1 MIVPRTR
8 LLTWFALLALPFATL
23 AVALPESAALTG
35 GLAGLFVLLA
45 LLDAVL
51 GLGALDGLSVEL
63 PKVVRLSKNRPGEL
77 PLQVINLSQRQREVR
92 LGLPFPRELA
102 SAHEDLTAL
111 LPAKAERAKLTW
123 PFQPLK
129 RGNYRLVECYLEA
142 ASPLGFWS
150 VRGITPTDCEVRVYP
165 NLVTERKSVAALFLN
180 RGQFG
185 IHALRQVGKGRDF
198 EKLREYVPGDD
209 YGEIHWKATAKRG
222 KPVTKVFQIERTQE
236 VYVVI
241 DASRLSAR
249 EVTAEASKQ
258 CSVFSVQSEKSGAS
272 GDSGLNTEHCLLK
285 TSVLERYLTAALVL
299 GLAAEQQGDLFGLL
313 TFSDRVQSFVRA
325 KNGKAHYAH
334 CRDALYTLQPQL
346 VSPDFEELA
355 SFLRVRL
362 RRRALVIVLTALD
375 DPLLAEQFERSMELL
390 CRQHLILVNM
400 MQPPGARPLFS
411 APDVEKVDDVYQRL
425 GGHLLWHRLREMGKS
440 LQHRGVTFNLLDNE
454 RLSAQL
460 VTQYLQVKRRQLI

>member
-8 LLTWFALLALPFATL
+8 LLTWFALLAVPFATL
-23 AVALPESAALTG
+23 AAAVPEYALVAG
-35 GLAGLFVLLA
+35 GMAGLFVLLA
-45 LLDAVL
+45 LLDAVM

-63 PKVVRLSKNRPGEL
+63 PKVVRLSKDRPGGL
-77 PLQVINLSQRQREVR
+77 DLHLVNTPQRQREVR
-92 LGLPFPRELA
+92 LGLPFPRELV
-102 SAHEDLTAL
+102 SPHEDLTTL
-111 LPAKAERAKLTW
+111 LPAKAERARLNW

-129 RGNYRLVECYLEA
+129 RGNYVLNECHLEC

-150 VRGITPTDCEVRVYP
+150 VRGATPARCEIRVYP
-165 NLVTERKSVAALFLN
+165 NLLTERKSVAALFLN

-185 IHALRQVGKGRDF
+185 VHALRQVGKGRDF

-236 VYVVI
+236 VYVII

-249 EVTAEASKQ
+249 EVSVQ
-258 CSVFSVQSEKSGAS
+258 SSVFSNQSGKPDAS
-272 GDSGLNTEHCLLK
+272 AGTSLNTEHCLLK

-313 TFSDRVQSFVRA
+313 TFSDRVQNFVRA

-346 VSPDFEELA
+346 VSPDFDELA

-362 RRRALVIVLTALD
+362 RRRALLIVLTALD

-425 GGHLLWHRLREMGKS
+425 GGHLLWHRLRELGKT
-440 LQHRGVTFNLLDNE
+440 LQHRGVTFSLLDNE

>member
-8 LLTWFALLALPFATL
+8 LLTWFALLAVPFATL
-23 AVALPESAALTG
+23 AAAVPEYALVAG
-35 GLAGLFVLLA
+35 GMAGLFVLLA
-45 LLDAVL
+45 LLDAAM

-63 PKVVRLSKNRPGEL
+63 PKVVRLSKDRPGGL
-77 PLQVINLSQRQREVR
+77 DLHLVNTPQHQREVR
-92 LGLPFPRELA
+92 LGLPLPRELA
-102 SAHEDLTAL
+102 SPQEDLTTL
-111 LPAKAERAKLTW
+111 LPAKAERSRLNW

-129 RGNYRLVECYLEA
+129 RGNYLLDHCHLEC
-142 ASPLGFWS
+142 ASPMGFWS
-150 VRGITPTDCEVRVYP
+150 VRGTTPARCEIRVYP
-165 NLVTERKSVAALFLN
+165 NLLTERKSVAALFLN

-185 IHALRQVGKGRDF
+185 VHALRQVGKGRDF

-236 VYVVI
+236 VYVII

-249 EVTAEASKQ
+249 STVSSLGFGVSSSPQTASAQLETPNPKL
-258 CSVFSVQSEKSGAS
+258 E
-272 GDSGLNTEHCLLK
+272 

-313 TFSDRVQSFVRA
+313 TFSDRVQNFVRA

-334 CRDALYTLQPQL
+334 CRDAIYTLQPQL

-355 SFLRVRL
+355 AFLRVRL
-362 RRRALVIVLTALD
+362 RRRALLIVLTALD

-425 GGHLLWHRLREMGKS
+425 GGHLLWHRLRELGKT
-440 LQHRGVTFNLLDNE
+440 LQHRGVTFSLLDNE

>member
-23 AVALPESAALTG
+23 AVALPETAALTG

-45 LLDAVL
+45 LLDAVM

-77 PLQVINLSQRQREVR
+77 DLHVVNASQRQREVR

-102 SAHEDLTAL
+102 SAQEDLTAL

-129 RGNYRLVECYLEA
+129 RGNFVLDQCYLEA

-150 VRGITPTDCEVRVYP
+150 VRGTTPTQCEVRVYP
-165 NLVTERKSVAALFLN
+165 NLLTERKSVAALFLN

-249 EVTAEASKQ
+249 EA
-258 CSVFSVQSEKSGAS
+258 SVQSSVISNQSGKPDAP
-272 GDSGLNTEHCLLK
+272 GDSGLNTEHGLLK

-400 MQPPGARPLFS
+400 MQPPGARPLFA

>member
-45 LLDAVL
+45 LLDGVM
-51 GLGALDGLSVEL
+51 GVGALDGLSVEL

-77 PLQVINLSQRQREVR
+77 ELQVVNPSKRQREVR

-102 SAHEDLTAL
+102 SAQEDLTAL

-129 RGNYRLVECYLEA
+129 RGSFVLDQCYLEC

-150 VRGITPTDCEVRVYP
+150 VRGATPAQCEVRVYP
-165 NLVTERKSVAALFLN
+165 NLLTERKSVAALFLN

-185 IHALRQVGKGRDF
+185 VHALRQVGKGRDF

-236 VYVVI
+236 VYVII

-249 EVTAEASKQ
+249 EAVLSSEFRVPSSASEAESRLGTQ
-258 CSVFSVQSEKSGAS
+258 NPE
-272 GDSGLNTEHCLLK
+272 LK

-334 CRDALYTLQPQL
+334 CRDSIYTLQPQL

-440 LQHRGVTFNLLDNE
+440 LQHHGVTFNLLDNE

-460 VTQYLQVKRRQLI
+460 VTQYLAVKRRQLI

>member
-8 LLTWFALLALPFATL
+8 LLTWFAVLALPFATL
-23 AVALPESAALTG
+23 AVAVPEYSLMAG

-45 LLDAVL
+45 LLDAVM
-51 GLGALDGLSVEL
+51 GLDALDGLSVEL
-63 PKVVRLSKNRPGEL
+63 PKVVRLSKNRPGGL
-77 PLQVINLSQRQREVR
+77 DLHVVNAPQRQREVR
-92 LGLPFPRELA
+92 LGLPLPRELA
-102 SAHEDLTAL
+102 SAHDDLTTL
-111 LPAKAERAKLTW
+111 LPAKAERSRLTW

-129 RGNYRLVECYLEA
+129 RGNFLLEQCHLEC

-150 VRGITPTDCEVRVYP
+150 VRGTTPTRCEVRVYP
-165 NLVTERKSVAALFLN
+165 NLLTERKSVAALFLN

-185 IHALRQVGKGRDF
+185 VHALRQVGKGRDF

-236 VYVVI
+236 VYVII

-249 EVTAEASKQ
+249 ESVLSSEFGVRSSASEAQ
-258 CSVFSVQSEKSGAS
+258 LGTQNPE
-272 GDSGLNTEHCLLK
+272 LR

-313 TFSDRVQSFVRA
+313 TFSDRVQNFVRA

-334 CRDALYTLQPQL
+334 CRDAIYTLQPQL
-346 VSPDFEELA
+346 VSPDFDELA
-355 SFLRVRL
+355 AFLRVRL
-362 RRRALVIVLTALD
+362 RRRALLIVLTALD
-375 DPLLAEQFERSMELL
+375 DPLLAEQFQRSMELL

-400 MQPPGARPLFS
+400 MQPPGAQPLFS
-411 APDVEKVDDVYQRL
+411 TPDVERVDDVYQRL
-425 GGHLLWHRLREMGKS
+425 GGHLLWHRLRELGKT
-440 LQHRGVTFNLLDNE
+440 LQHRGVSFSLLDDE

-460 VTQYLQVKRRQLI
+460 VTQYLAVKRRQLI

>member
-8 LLTWFALLALPFATL
+8 LLTWFALLAVPFATL
-23 AVALPESAALTG
+23 AAAVPEYALVAG
-35 GLAGLFVLLA
+35 GMAGLFVLLA
-45 LLDAVL
+45 LLDAAM

-63 PKVVRLSKNRPGEL
+63 PKVVRLSKDRPGGL
-77 PLQVINLSQRQREVR
+77 DLHLVNTPQHQREVR
-92 LGLPFPRELA
+92 LGLPLPRELA
-102 SAHEDLTAL
+102 SPQEDLTTL
-111 LPAKAERAKLTW
+111 LPAKAERSRLNW

-129 RGNYRLVECYLEA
+129 RGNYLLDHCHLEC
-142 ASPLGFWS
+142 ASPMGFWS
-150 VRGITPTDCEVRVYP
+150 VRGTTPARCEIRVYP
-165 NLVTERKSVAALFLN
+165 NLLTELKSVAALFLN

-185 IHALRQVGKGRDF
+185 VHALRQVGKGRDF

-236 VYVVI
+236 VYVII

-249 EVTAEASKQ
+249 STVSSLEFGVSSSPQTASAQLETPNPKL
-258 CSVFSVQSEKSGAS
+258 E
-272 GDSGLNTEHCLLK
+272 

-313 TFSDRVQSFVRA
+313 TFSDRVQNFVRA

-334 CRDALYTLQPQL
+334 CRDAIYTLQPQL

-355 SFLRVRL
+355 AFLRVRL
-362 RRRALVIVLTALD
+362 RRRALLIVLTALD

-425 GGHLLWHRLREMGKS
+425 GGHLLWHRLRELGKT
-440 LQHRGVTFNLLDNE
+440 LQHRGVTFSLLDNE

>member
-23 AVALPESAALTG
+23 AVAVPEYALVAG
-35 GLAGLFVLLA
+35 GMAGLFLLLA
-45 LLDAVL
+45 LLDAVM

-63 PKVVRLSKNRPGEL
+63 PKVVRLSKDRPGGL
-77 PLQVINLSQRQREVR
+77 DLHLVNTPQHQREVR
-92 LGLPFPRELA
+92 LGLPLPRELA
-102 SAHEDLTAL
+102 SPHEDLTTL
-111 LPAKAERAKLTW
+111 LPAKAERSRLNW

-129 RGNYRLVECYLEA
+129 RGNYLLDHCHLEC
-142 ASPLGFWS
+142 ASPMGFWS
-150 VRGITPTDCEVRVYP
+150 VRGTTPVRCEIRVYP
-165 NLVTERKSVAALFLN
+165 NLLTERKSVAALFLN

-236 VYVVI
+236 VYVII

-249 EVTAEASKQ
+249 EAVLSSEFRVPSSASETAAQLGTQNPE
-258 CSVFSVQSEKSGAS
+258 
-272 GDSGLNTEHCLLK
+272 LK
-285 TSVLERYLTAALVL
+285 TSVLERYLTASLVL

-313 TFSDRVQSFVRA
+313 TFSDRVQNFVRA

-355 SFLRVRL
+355 AFLRVRL
-362 RRRALVIVLTALD
+362 RRRALLIVLTALD

-425 GGHLLWHRLREMGKS
+425 GGHLLWHRLRELGKT
-440 LQHRGVTFNLLDNE
+440 LQHRGVTFSLLDNE

>member
-23 AVALPESAALTG
+23 AVALPETAALTG

-45 LLDAVL
+45 ILDAVM

-63 PKVVRLSKNRPGEL
+63 PKVVRLSKDRPGEL
-77 PLQVINLSQRQREVR
+77 ELHVVNAPQRQREVR
-92 LGLPFPRELA
+92 LGLAFPRELA
-102 SAHEDLTAL
+102 AAQEDLTAL

-129 RGNYRLVECYLEA
+129 RGNFILDQCYLES
-142 ASPLGFWS
+142 ASPLGLWS
-150 VRGITPTDCEVRVYP
+150 VRGTTPTRCEIRVYP
-165 NLVTERKSVAALFLN
+165 NLLTERKSVAALFLN

-249 EVTAEASKQ
+249 TTVSSLELGV
-258 CSVFSVQSEKSGAS
+258 SGSPQA
-272 GDSGLNTEHCLLK
+272 DAPQLETPNAKLE

-313 TFSDRVQSFVRA
+313 TFSDRVQNFVRA

-400 MQPPGARPLFS
+400 MQPPGAAPLFS

-425 GGHLLWHRLREMGKS
+425 GGHLLWHRLRELGKT

-460 VTQYLQVKRRQLI
+460 VTQYLAVKRRQLI

>member
-23 AVALPESAALTG
+23 AVAVPEYALVAG
-35 GLAGLFVLLA
+35 GMAGLFVLLA
-45 LLDAVL
+45 VLDAVM

-63 PKVVRLSKNRPGEL
+63 PKIVRLSKDRPGGL
-77 PLQVINLSQRQREVR
+77 DLQVVNAPQHQREVR
-92 LGLPFPRELA
+92 LGLPLPRELA
-102 SAHEDLTAL
+102 SPHEDLTTL
-111 LPAKAERAKLTW
+111 LPAKAERSRLNW

-129 RGNYRLVECYLEA
+129 RGNFILDHCYLEC
-142 ASPLGFWS
+142 ASPMGFWS
-150 VRGITPTDCEVRVYP
+150 VRGTTPTHCEIRVYP
-165 NLVTERKSVAALFLN
+165 NLLTERKNVAALFLN

-185 IHALRQVGKGRDF
+185 VHALRQVGKGRDF

-236 VYVVI
+236 VYVII

-249 EVTAEASKQ
+249 EASVPS
-258 CSVFSVQSEKSGAS
+258 SVFSNQSVKPGAS

-313 TFSDRVQSFVRA
+313 TFTDRVQSFVRA
-325 KNGKAHYAH
+325 KNGRAHYAH
-334 CRDALYTLQPQL
+334 CRDAIYTLQPQL

-362 RRRALVIVLTALD
+362 RRRALLIVLTALD

-400 MQPPGARPLFS
+400 MQPPGACPLFS
-411 APDVEKVDDVYQRL
+411 APDVKKVDDVYQRL
-425 GGHLLWHRLREMGKS
+425 GGHLLWHRLRELGKT
-440 LQHRGVTFNLLDNE
+440 LQHRGVSFSLLDNE

-460 VTQYLQVKRRQLI
+460 VTQYLAVKRRQLI

>member
-1 MIVPRTR
+1 MIVPRPR
-8 LLTWFALLALPFATL
+8 LLTWFAVLALPFATL

-45 LLDAVL
+45 LVDAVL

-63 PKVVRLSKNRPGEL
+63 PKVVRLSKNRPGGLE
-77 PLQVINLSQRQREVR
+77 LQVVNPSQRQREVR

-102 SAHEDLTAL
+102 SPQEDLTAL

-129 RGNYRLVECYLEA
+129 RGNFVLGQCYLEA

-150 VRGITPTDCEVRVYP
+150 VRGTTPTQCEVRVYP
-165 NLVTERKSVAALFLN
+165 NLLTERKSVAALFLN

-249 EVTAEASKQ
+249 EAVLSSEFRVPSSPSEADAQ
-258 CSVFSVQSEKSGAS
+258 LGTQNPE
-272 GDSGLNTEHCLLK
+272 LK

-400 MQPPGARPLFS
+400 MQPPGARPLFA

-425 GGHLLWHRLREMGKS
+425 GGHLLWHRLREMGKK

>member
-23 AVALPESAALTG
+23 AVALPETAALTG

-45 LLDAVL
+45 LLDAVM

-77 PLQVINLSQRQREVR
+77 DLHVVNASQRQREVR

-102 SAHEDLTAL
+102 SAQEDLTAL

-129 RGNYRLVECYLEA
+129 RGNFVLDQCYLEA

-150 VRGITPTDCEVRVYP
+150 VRGTTPTQCEVRVYP
-165 NLVTERKSVAALFLN
+165 NLLTERKSVAALFLN

-249 EVTAEASKQ
+249 EA
-258 CSVFSVQSEKSGAS
+258 SVQSSVISNQSGKPDAS
-272 GDSGLNTEHCLLK
+272 DGTPLNTENCLLK

-400 MQPPGARPLFS
+400 MQPPGARPLFA

>member
-23 AVALPESAALTG
+23 AVAVPEYALVAG
-35 GLAGLFVLLA
+35 GMAGLFVLLA
-45 LLDAVL
+45 LLDAVM

-63 PKVVRLSKNRPGEL
+63 PKVVRLSKDRPGGL
-77 PLQVINLSQRQREVR
+77 DLHLVNTPQHQREVR
-92 LGLPFPRELA
+92 LGLPLPRELA
-102 SAHEDLTAL
+102 SPHEDLTTL
-111 LPAKAERAKLTW
+111 LPAKAERSRLNW

-129 RGNYRLVECYLEA
+129 RGNYLLDHCHLEC
-142 ASPLGFWS
+142 ASPMGFWS
-150 VRGITPTDCEVRVYP
+150 VRGTTPARCEIRVYP
-165 NLVTERKSVAALFLN
+165 NLLTERKSVAALFLN

-236 VYVVI
+236 VYVII

-249 EVTAEASKQ
+249 EAVLSSEFGVPSSASETAAQPGTQNPE
-258 CSVFSVQSEKSGAS
+258 
-272 GDSGLNTEHCLLK
+272 LK

-313 TFSDRVQSFVRA
+313 TFSDRVQNFVRA

-355 SFLRVRL
+355 AFLRVRL
-362 RRRALVIVLTALD
+362 RRRALLIVLTALD

-425 GGHLLWHRLREMGKS
+425 GGHLLWHRLRELGKT
-440 LQHRGVTFNLLDNE
+440 LQHRGVSFSLLDNE

>member
-23 AVALPESAALTG
+23 AVAVPESAALTG

-102 SAHEDLTAL
+102 TTQEDLTAL

-129 RGNYRLVECYLEA
+129 RGNFVLDQCYLEC

-150 VRGITPTDCEVRVYP
+150 VRGTTPTHCEVRVYP
-165 NLVTERKSVAALFLN
+165 NLLTERKSVAALFLN

-185 IHALRQVGKGRDF
+185 VHALRQVGKGRDF

-249 EVTAEASKQ
+249 EAVLSSEFRVPGSASEPDAQ
-258 CSVFSVQSEKSGAS
+258 LGTQNPE
-272 GDSGLNTEHCLLK
+272 LK

-375 DPLLAEQFERSMELL
+375 DPLLAEQFERSMQLL

-400 MQPPGARPLFS
+400 MQPPGARPLFA
-411 APDVEKVDDVYQRL
+411 APDVAKVDDVYQRL
-425 GGHLLWHRLREMGKS
+425 GGHLLWHRLRELGKS

-460 VTQYLQVKRRQLI
+460 VTQYLTVKRRQLI